1 MYKCNWHATKQLLKC
16 VLTVDDVHVKEE
28 GKICQSY
35 CRNTCMSFYAKIFIL
50 DESLVC
56 SCEFQAKFSHM
67 KSAYEMILWFL
78 SKIFLVKWMN

>member
-1 MYKCNWHATKQLLKC
+1 MQLTCNQAIAKMC
-16 VLTVDDVHVKEE
+16 IRLTVDDVHVKEE

-35 CRNTCMSFYAKIFIL
+35 CRNTCMSFYAKKFIL

-67 KSAYEMILWFL
+67 KSAYEMIL
-78 SKIFLVKWMN
+78 